1 MPWKQIFNISKH
13 GGKAVI
19 IYKNCSKIAPNRTIY
34 LKFDYHPGKSRNN
47 HYTAIVEDTG
57 VKPTPAVKE
66 VNSEE
71 PNYEP
76 ITPSPTT
83 PTSSPEDYINITDAS
98 TILEHE
104 VNLTTKVFEDFIK
117 EKKQRT
123 NLKKCNNGFALA
135 QIQHICTM
143 SYMY

>member
-1 MPWKQIFNISKH
+1 MQPYGCFIQNI

-19 IYKNCSKIAPNRTIY
+19 IYTNCSKIAINRTIY
-34 LKFDYHPGKSRNN
+34 LKFDYHPSKHGNN
-47 HYTAIVEDTG
+47 HYIALVEDTG

-83 PTSSPEDYINITDAS
+83 PTSSPEDYINITDVS
-98 TILEHE
+98 TILE
-104 VNLTTKVFEDFIK
+104 LYLKISSKRRGGGQIK
-117 EKKQRT
+117 K
-123 NLKKCNNGFALA
+123 
-135 QIQHICTM
+135 
-143 SYMY
+143 